1 MDKDGR
7 IGYEKPKSLKHL
19 LNDFCSYTTAHG
31 LGRLSESSNV
41 ISRLIWSLFCIGAST
56 MFVLQV
62 YNLFSIYLSHPVS
75 TTIKVEHES
84 VSVLASLKNSEPFWL
99 FREMLGIICKRGNN
113 GWKIYRIRINKATV
127 ETTVLNNFAGYRES
141 SKNQIRWKHK

>member
-7 IGYEKPKSLKHL
+7 IGYEKPKSLKLL

-41 ISRLIWSLFCIGAST
+41 VSRLIWSLFCIGAST

-84 VSVLASLKNSEPFWL
+84 VSVLASLKNSEPF
-99 FREMLGIICKRGNN
+99 
-113 GWKIYRIRINKATV
+113 
-127 ETTVLNNFAGYRES
+127 
-141 SKNQIRWKHK
+141 